1 MIERWRES
9 EVAQVPTNP
18 PPALL
23 LPKNVQSPR
32 AARAF
37 AHSVVEDEAPGA
49 CADHLD
55 TVALVVSEL
64 VTNAVRYGS
73 RPGDD
78 VQIVVD
84 ADMSRTR
91 VEVIDRTR
99 RRPRRRRTAPE
110 DTRGRGL
117 LLLDALTDR
126 WGFVVRPTGKAVWA
140 EVQR

>member
-1 MIERWRES
+1 MERWRES
-9 EVAQVPTNP
+9 GVAQLPSNP

-23 LPKNVQSPR
+23 LPKDVQSPR
-32 AARAF
+32 TAREF
-37 AHSVVEDEAPGA
+37 AHSVIDDQAPGA
-49 CADHLD
+49 CVDHHD

-73 RPGDD
+73 RPGGD

-84 ADMSRTR
+84 ADTSRTR

-99 RRPRRRRTAPE
+99 RRPRRRRTAHE

-117 LLLDALTDR
+117 LLLDALADR
-126 WGFVVRPTGKAVWA
+126 WGVVVHPTGKAVWA
-140 EVQR
+140 EVRR